1 MSYRRGPIKIQVPIP
16 PGYRQHLETLQE
28 VLGEQRAP
36 YFGPVMY
43 YPNEAIQLWEG
54 NRGMEEYAREAFPM
68 EEAANGMTWM
78 DDDDESVG
86 NETQGDKDSRPSLES
101 AEETRA
107 EAEKNF
113 TVSC

>member
-1 MSYRRGPIKIQVPIP
+1 M
-16 PGYRQHLETLQE
+16 LQE

-36 YFGPVMY
+36 YFGPTMY

-54 NRGMEEYAREAFPM
+54 NRGMEEYAREVFPV
-68 EEAANGMTWM
+68 EEAANGMVWM
-78 DDDDESVG
+78 DDDDEDEGYGYEGS
-86 NETQGDKDSRPSLES
+86 GDRDSRPSLES

-113 TVSC
+113 TISC